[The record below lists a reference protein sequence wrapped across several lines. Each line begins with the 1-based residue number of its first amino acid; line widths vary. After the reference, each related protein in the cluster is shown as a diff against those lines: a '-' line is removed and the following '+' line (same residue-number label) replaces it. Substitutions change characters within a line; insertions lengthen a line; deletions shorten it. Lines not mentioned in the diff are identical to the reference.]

1 MVRSISGY
9 KLGLGVFGVGGILY
23 ACKKVFVDGPMC
35 TCKTSLTGKTVIITG
50 ANTGIGLETAVDLS
64 RRGARVVL
72 SCRNEEKGQK
82 AVETVIARSQNKDVV
97 FSQVDL
103 ASLKSVRAFS
113 ARMLEEEPHI
123 DILINNAGVMDT
135 PYTKTEDG
143 FELQFGVNHLAHFLL
158 TNLLLERL
166 KEAPAARVV
175 NVSSRAH
182 KRGEINFDDLMSERR
197 YKPHGAYRQSKLANV
212 LFTQALAKRLEETNV
227 TTYSLHPGVVQTEIV
242 RNMNIALVSSCHLVF
257 AS

>member
-1 MVRSISGY
+1 MVQRIPVY
-9 KLGLGVFGVGGILY
+9 ELTLGALGIGVVY
-23 ACKKVFVDGPMC
+23 ACKKVMIDGPKC
-35 TCKTSLTGKTVIITG
+35 TCKTNLAGKTVIITG

-64 RRGARVVL
+64 RRGARVIMA
-72 SCRNEEKGQK
+72 CRNEEKGQK
-82 AVETVIARSQNKDVV
+82 AVEMVITRSQNKDVV

-123 DILINNAGVMDT
+123 DILINNAGVMIP

-175 NVSSRAH
+175 NVSSSAH
-182 KRGEINFDDLMSERR
+182 KKGEINFDNLQSERT
-197 YKPHGAYRQSKLANV
+197 YIPFKAYGHSKLANI
-212 LFTQALAKRLEETNV
+212 LFTQALAKRLEKTNV
-227 TTYSLHPGVVQTEIV
+227 TTYSLHPGVIQTELVRHTNATIV
-242 RNMNIALVSSCHLVF
+242 S
-257 AS
+257 